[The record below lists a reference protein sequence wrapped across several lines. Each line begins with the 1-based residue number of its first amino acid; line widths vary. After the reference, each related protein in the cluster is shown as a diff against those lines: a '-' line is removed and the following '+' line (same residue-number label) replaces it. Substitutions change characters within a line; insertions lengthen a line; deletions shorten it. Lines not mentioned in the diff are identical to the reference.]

1 MRVKGLGLLSRAA
14 VIALLL
20 TLALSSLVSAETVVP
35 GEPGGRPLFATLT
48 GAAEIPGP
56 GDPDGSGSAV
66 VTLNQGQ
73 GMVCFDIEVAD
84 LDEIVN
90 AHIHV
95 GTADVAGPVVVGFD
109 PVVNGLNNCVSGVDP
124 DLIKDIRQNPQD
136 YYVNVHTSTF
146 PAGAIRGQ
154 LSK

>member
-1 MRVKGLGLLSRAA
+1 MRAKGLGLLVRAA
-14 VIALLL
+14 VVALLL
-20 TLALSSLVSAETVVP
+20 ILAFSSLVSAETVVP
-35 GEPGGRPLFATLT
+35 GEPGGRPLSATLT
-48 GAAEIPGP
+48 GAAEVPGP
-56 GDPDGSGSAV
+56 GDPDGSGAAV

-84 LDEIVN
+84 LDEITN

-95 GTADVAGPVVVGFD
+95 GTADVSGPVVVGFD
-109 PVVNGLNNCVSGVDP
+109 PVNNGLNNCVSGVDP
-124 DLIKDIRQNPQD
+124 GLIKDIRQNPQG

>member
-1 MRVKGLGLLSRAA
+1 MHARRLGLLFRSSVVAFLF
-14 VIALLL
+14 LLVVA
-20 TLALSSLVSAETVVP
+20 TLVSAKTVVP

-48 GAAEIPGP
+48 GAAEAPGP

-73 GMVCFDIEVAD
+73 GMVCFDIAVAD
-84 LDEIVN
+84 IDQISN
-90 AHIHV
+90 AHIHEAPV
-95 GTADVAGPVVVGFD
+95 GVPGPVVVGFD
-109 PVVNGLNNCVSGVDP
+109 PVNNGLNNCVSGVDP

-136 YYVNVHTSTF
+136 YYVNVHTTVF